1 MFVLFGDGVHDSVYG
16 LLLDCLAFSPEP
28 TRFTVCFSLL
38 VIQVLEL
45 GHHIDDLIKVIRL
58 LLGSCK
64 RVRNS
69 SDRS

>member
-1 MFVLFGDGVHDSVYG
+1 MPFSDSIDYSVYG
-16 LLLDCLAFSPEP
+16 LLLDSLAFSLESPSI
-28 TRFTVCFSLL
+28 TVCFSMR

-45 GHHIDDLIKVIRL
+45 GHHIDDLIEVIRFL
-58 LLGSCK
+58 LDSGQ